1 MSEHLKGAW
10 AASLTPQNND
20 LSVDLEKMLNH
31 YRWLL
36 ANGCDGIAVLGT
48 TGEANSFS
56 VAERRQ
62 VIDAVAGSGIPL
74 TSIIVGTGCCAVPDT
89 VELTN
94 AVLDAGCNHILMLPP
109 FYYKGIGD
117 DALFASFDTVIQAVG
132 SSEMKIVI
140 YDFPA
145 MTGLE
150 MSTDLLVRL
159 NAAHPDTVV
168 GVKDSSGN
176 WPAMKAV
183 AEAIPGFGTFAGTET
198 YLLDALRI
206 GGAGCISATANVT
219 SVLCGNVYAAHLAGD
234 DAAADVAQ
242 EEASRVRAALQQY
255 PLIPGLK
262 EIMAAHTGD
271 AQWRNMRT
279 PITPLPAADI
289 AALESA
295 IGGLGFSLAQAA

>member
-1 MSEHLKGAW
+1 MSEHLKGVW
-10 AASLTPQNND
+10 AASLTPLRDD
-20 LSVDLEKMLNH
+20 LSVDLEHMLNH
-31 YRWLL
+31 HRWLL

-56 VAERRQ
+56 LPERRQ

-74 TSIIVGTGCCAVPDT
+74 TSVIVGTGCCALPDT
-89 VELTN
+89 VELTR
-94 AVLDAGCNHILMLPP
+94 AVLDIGCRHLLMLPP
-109 FYYKGIGD
+109 FYYKGLDD
-117 DALFASFDTVIQAVG
+117 DALFGSFDAVIQAVG
-132 SSEMKIVI
+132 DTGMKIVI

-159 NAAHPDTVV
+159 NAAHPQTVV

-183 AEAIPGFGTFAGTET
+183 AEAIPGFRTFAGTET
-198 YLLDALRI
+198 YLLEALRV

-219 SVLCGNVYAAHLAGD
+219 SALCGPVYAAHLAGD
-234 DAAADVAQ
+234 AAAADAAQ
-242 EEASRVRAALQQY
+242 AEASAVRAALQQY

-262 EIMAAHTGD
+262 EIMARHTGD
-271 AQWRNMRT
+271 GTWRNMR
-279 PITPLPAADI
+279 PPVMPLPAERI
-289 AALESA
+289 AALNEA
-295 IGGLGFSLAQAA
+295 IGGVGLALAQAA